1 MSAIAAPTPHAT
13 PHPLPSVAGAVGGL
27 IACPVC
33 DMLHREI
40 AAPEGGRLR
49 CRRCGT
55 TLVANAPR
63 AIDRVLAAAIASAV
77 LIVAA
82 VFFPFLELNA
92 VGIERRAS
100 VLDAARAFSTGLMVP
115 LAMLT
120 GVVIIV
126 TPVLRA
132 LAVAYTLL
140 PLRLGR
146 PPAPGARDA
155 YRLATRLK
163 PWCMA
168 EIFIIGVVVALVKVG
183 GMATLTLGPAF
194 WALAFLVLVIVI
206 EGVNANDNA
215 IWLALERSAPR

>member
-1 MSAIAAPTPHAT
+1 MTALAQ
-13 PHPLPSVAGAVGGL
+13 PLSMPPDRL
-27 IACPVC
+27 LACPVC
-33 DMLHREI
+33 DQLHREV
-40 AAPEGGRLR
+40 AVPEGGRLR

-55 TLVANAPR
+55 TLLTNAPR
-63 AIDRVLAAAIASAV
+63 AVDRVLAAAIASAV

-100 VLDAARAFSTGLMVP
+100 VLDAARAFSSGLMVP
-115 LAMLT
+115 LAVLT
-120 GVVIIV
+120 GIVIIV

-146 PPAPGARDA
+146 PPAPGARAA

-163 PWCMA
+163 PWAMA
-168 EIFIIGVVVALVKVG
+168 EIFIIGVVVALVKVAG
-183 GMATLTLGPAF
+183 VATLTLGPAF
-194 WALAFLVLVIVI
+194 WALVVLVLLVVV
-206 EGVNANDNA
+206 EGLNAHDRA
-215 IWLALERSAPR
+215 IWLKLERSARP